1 MRAGGTTGAVRRRG
15 RVATGLVGAAL
26 LAMTT
31 AGCAMGPWGSGGG
44 EPSPSGTAGT
54 PEKTRSTSAPPSAI
68 SSGAASP
75 DAACSAKAASMSLSA
90 QVQTLYMGAITQ
102 RTPSVAAGELGQQMV
117 GSVILMT
124 EPGSLDADDAAALTG
139 ALREQDSEALIAAD
153 QEGGEVTRLSGS
165 GFTPIPSAEEQAG
178 RPADRITSDWTT
190 WAGELERAGV
200 DLDLAPVADVVT
212 ADMSTRN
219 QPIGQLGRGYG
230 QTASDVTTNAGAVIA
245 GMHAAGVTTSIKH
258 FPGLGDVTANTDE
271 AVAVDTTTRADS
283 DTVGVFAALS
293 GSTDTIMVGSAI
305 YRQIDP
311 DNPALFSSAI
321 VTDLLRDRLGYG
333 GVIVSDDL
341 GDAAA
346 LDAYDVAGR
355 GTRFLRAGG
364 DLALDVDP
372 STVNEMVRNTL
383 EAARSDQDFATQIT
397 DKAARVLTLK
407 QRAGVVSCG

>member
-1 MRAGGTTGAVRRRG
+1 MSSAGNPASGPGDPASAGLSVR
-15 RVATGLVGAAL
+15 GLV
-26 LAMTT
+26 
-31 AGCAMGPWGSGGG
+31 
-44 EPSPSGTAGT
+44 
-54 PEKTRSTSAPPSAI
+54 
-68 SSGAASP
+68 
-75 DAACSAKAASMSLSA
+75 
-90 QVQTLYMGAITQ
+90 V
-102 RTPSVAAGELGQQMV
+102 ELG
-117 GSVILMT
+117 GREILH
-124 EPGSLDADDAAALTG
+124 G
-139 ALREQDSEALIAAD
+139 I
-153 QEGGEVTRLSGS
+153 
-165 GFTPIPSAEEQAG
+165 
-178 RPADRITSDWTT
+178 
-190 WAGELERAGV
+190 

-341 GDAAA
+341 GAAAA

-364 DLALDVDP
+364 DLLDGGVYRFERSGALAEQRIGPVHQLSDVVHGGQQ
-372 STVNEMVRNTL
+372 TFRYRRQL
-383 EAARSDQDFATQIT
+383 
-397 DKAARVLTLK
+397 L
-407 QRAGVVSCG
+407 